1 MDAVLRR
8 IGDDAGVAACEVL
21 FAEYLG
27 WVGERLTADFGIR
40 FTPRALERRM
50 DDVRSELPGILGPGG
65 RLYLAEVDG
74 EAAGVGLLKPV
85 SAEVGE
91 VKRMYVRPAHR
102 GRGVARGILE
112 QLLDD
117 ARNVGYRFAR
127 LESLVFMTDAHALY
141 RSLGFVDVPQFD
153 GSEAE
158 HAGVK
163 DVAGFDLFMQL
174 DLSDPSRFA
183 ADA

>member
-1 MDAVLRR
+1 MDFTLRR
-8 IGDDAGVAACEVL
+8 IADEDGVAACEVL

-27 WVGERLTADFGIR
+27 WVGERLTADFGMR
-40 FTPRALERRM
+40 FTARSLERRM
-50 DDVRSELPGILGPGG
+50 DDVRSEMPGILGPGG

-85 SAEVGE
+85 SQEVGE

-102 GRGVARGILE
+102 GRGLAHGILE
-112 QLLDD
+112 QLLGD
-117 ARNVGYRFAR
+117 ARAVGYRIAR

-141 RSLGFVDVPQFD
+141 RSIGFVDVPQFD

-163 DVAGFDLFMQL
+163 DVEGFDLFMQL
-174 DLSDPSRFA
+174 ELSHYP
-183 ADA
+183 